1 MWIILNQADTM
12 FERSGDWQDRALPGA
27 RSAHTIDHWRFSN
40 ADFTFQRREM
50 TMKDEIYSI
59 YHLSI
64 DPMNFAAFEELIQP
78 IVEATSEEPDTTI
91 YQYVVNADRT
101 VVHIVERYRT
111 QGLLPHVEQTFT
123 PFAKRFLEL
132 ATIEKLYVYGETTP
146 EIRAKL
152 DGFGAQYL
160 TPFAG
165 FSR

>member
-1 MWIILNQADTM
+1 
-12 FERSGDWQDRALPGA
+12 
-27 RSAHTIDHWRFSN
+27 
-40 ADFTFQRREM
+40 M

-64 DPMNFAAFEELIQP
+64 VPANFDAFKALVEQ
-78 IVEATSEEPDTTI
+78 IVEATSKEPDTTT
-91 YQYVVNADRT
+91 YEYVVNADRT

-111 QGLLPHVEQTFT
+111 QGLLPHVEQTFS
-123 PFAKRFLEL
+123 PFAERFLEL
-132 ATIEKLYVYGETTP
+132 ATIEKLYVYGDTTP

-152 DGFGAQYL
+152 DGFGAAYL

>member
-1 MWIILNQADTM
+1 MSPPRPDGMDLDRNGGKIRHHR
-12 FERSGDWQDRALPGA
+12 FEFVAVKTLVER
-27 RSAHTIDHWRFSN
+27 
-40 ADFTFQRREM
+40 
-50 TMKDEIYSI
+50 
-59 YHLSI
+59 
-64 DPMNFAAFEELIQP
+64 
-78 IVEATSEEPDTTI
+78 IVEATSREPDTTT
-91 YQYVVNADRT
+91 YEYVVNADRT

-123 PFAKRFLEL
+123 PFAERFLEL
-132 ATIEKLYVYGETTP
+132 AKIEKLYVYGDTTP